1 MLLKRR
7 PQKLPARL
15 PGKGAVRRREEKP
28 VTGVTPAPP
37 ATLAP
42 ESDFQPP
49 DCETHTS
56 AVHEPPGL
64 RCFVTA
70 AGLTRMTPDPCP
82 PSTWALRGHSAL
94 SLGCSR
100 WLPSLPPP
108 APAGPEA
115 DSVCQAHRR
124 PPRHDACWPEFRS
137 EAPSQPEGRG
147 LSFMGF
153 SRSTLYQCLGDII
166 DFQRL

>member
-1 MLLKRR
+1 M
-7 PQKLPARL
+7 
-15 PGKGAVRRREEKP
+15 
-28 VTGVTPAPP
+28 TGVTPAPP

-42 ESDFQPP
+42 ESDFQPL

-64 RCFVTA
+64 RCCVTA

-100 WLPSLPPP
+100 RLPSLPPQRLQVP
-108 APAGPEA
+108 KRTQCA
-115 DSVCQAHRR
+115 
-124 PPRHDACWPEFRS
+124 RHTGDPQDMMLA
-137 EAPSQPEGRG
+137 G
-147 LSFMGF
+147 LS
-153 SRSTLYQCLGDII
+153 SA
-166 DFQRL
+166 QRLPVNLKGEV